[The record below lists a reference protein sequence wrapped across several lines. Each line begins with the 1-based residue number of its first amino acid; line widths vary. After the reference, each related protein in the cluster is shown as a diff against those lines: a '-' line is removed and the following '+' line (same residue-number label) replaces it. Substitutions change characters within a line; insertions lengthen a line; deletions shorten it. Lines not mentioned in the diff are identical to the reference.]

1 MRMCD
6 LAFCCLHE
14 EVEEEGSGE
23 EEGDWEAEYDAED
36 SHWGCNGYKICG
48 RYAYNNVAHKGYP

>member
-23 EEGDWEAEYDAED
+23 EEGDWEAENDAED
-36 SHWGCNGYKICG
+36 T
-48 RYAYNNVAHKGYP
+48 